1 MLNYYIMGLKKYYLF
16 QGRSRRSEYWYFFL
30 ANLIL
35 GLLAGLIDG
44 FSGLADA
51 SGNGPIGVVCSLV
64 HFIPSISTG
73 VRRMHDINK
82 SGWWLL
88 VPIYSLF
95 LLAKDGDLGMND
107 HGDDPKNP
115 MHNIAE
121 EFS

>member
-1 MLNYYIMGLKKYYLF
+1 MLNYYVMGLKKYFLF

-35 GLLAGLIDG
+35 GLLADFIDG
-44 FSGLADA
+44 IAGLADEN
-51 SGNGPIGVVCSLV
+51 GGGPIGIICTLV
-64 HFIPSISTG
+64 HLVPSLTTG
-73 VRRMHDINK
+73 VRRMHDINR

-95 LLAKDGDLGMND
+95 LLAKDGDVGPNGY
-107 HGDDPKNP
+107 GDDPKNP
-115 MHNIAE
+115 MQNIAE

>member
-1 MLNYYIMGLKKYYLF
+1 MLSYYIMGLKKYFLF

-35 GLLAGLIDG
+35 GLLTGLIDS
-44 FSGLADA
+44 FADLADE
-51 SGNGPIGVVCSLV
+51 SGNGPFGIICSLF
-64 HFIPSISTG
+64 HLIPSISTG
-73 VRRMHDINK
+73 VRRMHDINR

-95 LLAKDGDLGMND
+95 LLAKDGDVGPNGY
-107 HGDDPKNP
+107 GDDPKNP
-115 MHNIAE
+115 MQNIAE

>member
-1 MLNYYIMGLKKYYLF
+1 MLNYYIMGLKKYFLF

-35 GLLAGLIDG
+35 GLLTDFIDG
-44 FSGLADA
+44 LEGLADEGA
-51 SGNGPIGVVCSLV
+51 QGPIGIICTLI

-73 VRRMHDINK
+73 IRRMHDINR
-82 SGWWLL
+82 SGWWIL

-95 LLAKDGDLGMND
+95 LLAKDGDVGMND
-107 HGDDPKNP
+107 YGDDPKNP
-115 MHNIAE
+115 MQNIAG